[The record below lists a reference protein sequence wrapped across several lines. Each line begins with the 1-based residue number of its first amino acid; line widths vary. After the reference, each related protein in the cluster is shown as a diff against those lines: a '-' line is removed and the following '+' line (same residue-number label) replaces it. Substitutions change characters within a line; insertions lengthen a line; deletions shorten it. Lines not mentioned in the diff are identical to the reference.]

1 MFFFPVS
8 DLDEHVLCDGC
19 MQYFLFGRLLEF
31 SRNDRFIKEVVR
43 LVEIEDDVQLAHV
56 PKVTIQNLNV
66 VVDHLE
72 NKQ

>member
-1 MFFFPVS
+1 
-8 DLDEHVLCDGC
+8 